1 MIPWA
6 LSQNTALEIS
16 VEEVTRIKP
25 LFMLGPREG
34 HTVHWVIEVAPETLQ
49 KIEGKFAYLGMTK
62 CKMKIYDSVTQCYN
76 CQRFGHT
83 ARTCIDGQPR
93 CRMCSER
100 HDSRTCKSLTVKCPN
115 CHSNKHNAAS
125 MKFPA
130 RTAATRKLTRQTDF
144 GINDKSKN
152 EKSKSSTTQSE

>member
-115 CHSNKHNAAS
+115 CHSNKHDAAS
-125 MKFPA
+125 MKCPA